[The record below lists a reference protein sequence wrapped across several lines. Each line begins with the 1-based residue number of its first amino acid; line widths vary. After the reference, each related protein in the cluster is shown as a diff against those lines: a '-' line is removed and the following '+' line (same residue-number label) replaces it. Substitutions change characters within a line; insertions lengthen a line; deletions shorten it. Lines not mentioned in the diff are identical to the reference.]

1 MTGTHVGS
9 TGGAGATP
17 SSPTASGGTARQAR
31 WRAWLLEGLSE
42 QTARHPGPHAKA
54 RAGQEGHRWW
64 RVMCL
69 TGVDYFSTLGYQ
81 PGIAAL
87 AAGLLSPLATM
98 VLIALTLFGALP
110 VYRRVARESP
120 HGEGSIAM
128 LERLLSWWSG
138 KIFVLVLLGFAAT
151 DFIITITLSAAD
163 AAAHVVEN
171 PFAPPW
177 LQGENLWIT
186 LVLVGLLGGVFLKG
200 FREAIGIAVVLVATY
215 LTLNLVVLG
224 VSAWEVFTEPV
235 RIHDWID
242 ALSAQHSS
250 PLMMVGLAL
259 LVFPKLAL
267 GMSGF
272 ETGVAVMPQVRGAPT
287 DTYENP
293 AGRIHGTRRLLT
305 TAALIMSCF
314 LLLSSLA
321 TTILIPQSEF
331 KNGGKANGRAL
342 AYLAHEHLG
351 QVFGTVYDVS
361 TITILWFA
369 GASALA
375 GLLNLVPRYLPRYGM
390 APEWTRAVR
399 PLVLV
404 YMTAAVLITLWF
416 DANVDR
422 QSGAYATGV
431 LVLML
436 SAAFASTVAVHR
448 RGRRRAAL
456 GFGAI
461 TAVFAYTLVANVIE
475 RPDGIKIAAIFIVAI
490 LVTSFVSRVHRA
502 FELRVAEV
510 VLDEPA
516 RRIVDGAARA
526 GPLRLIANEPVEHT
540 RREYRA
546 KEHAQRG
553 HTPIPKGGPVLFLE
567 VFVRDSS
574 DFSADVTVRGDE
586 MHGVRRLRAQGPTVP
601 NTIAAVLLA
610 LRDRTGEVPHAYF
623 SWTEGNPV
631 SHLIRFLV
639 FGDGEVAPVTREV
652 LRRAE
657 QSPQRRPYVHVG

>member
-1 MTGTHVGS
+1 MTGTREKVS
-9 TGGAGATP
+9 GAARA
-17 SSPTASGGTARQAR
+17 SSR

-42 QTARHPGPHAKA
+42 QTARHPGPHATPQA
-54 RAGQEGHRWW
+54 QEKGHRWW

-87 AAGLLSPLATM
+87 AAGLLSPLATL
-98 VLIALTLFGALP
+98 VLIALTLLGALP
-110 VYRRVARESP
+110 VYRRVAHESP

-128 LERLLSWWSG
+128 LERLLPWWSG
-138 KIFVLVLLGFAAT
+138 KILVLVLLGFAAT
-151 DFIITITLSAAD
+151 DFMITITLSSAD

-171 PFAPPW
+171 PFAPHW
-177 LQGENLWIT
+177 MSDGNEWIT
-186 LVLVGLLGGVFLKG
+186 LLLVGALGAVFLKG
-200 FREAIGIAVVLVATY
+200 FREAIGIAVPMVASY
-215 LTLNLVVLG
+215 LALNLVVLG
-224 VSAWEVFTEPV
+224 VSAWEILTHPV
-235 RIHDWID
+235 RIGDWTD
-242 ALSAQHSS
+242 AMTAEHSS
-250 PLMMVGLAL
+250 PWAMVGVAV

-272 ETGVAVMPQVRGAPT
+272 ETGVAVMPQVKGDPT
-287 DTYENP
+287 DTWEEP
-293 AGRIHGTRRLLT
+293 RGRVRDTRKLLT

-321 TTILIPQSEF
+321 TTILIPQDDFES
-331 KNGGKANGRAL
+331 GGPANGRAL

-351 QVFGTVYDVS
+351 EAFGTVYDVS
-361 TITILWFA
+361 TIAILWFA

-404 YMTAAVLITLWF
+404 FMGAAVCITLWF
-416 DANVDR
+416 NANVDD

-456 GFGAI
+456 GFGTI

-475 RPDGIKIAAIFIVAI
+475 RPDGIRIAAIFIFAI
-490 LVTSFVSRVHRA
+490 LVTSFASRVRRA
-502 FELRVAEV
+502 FELRAAEV
-510 VLDEPA
+510 TFDEVAA
-516 RRIVDGAARA
+516 RFVDGAARH
-526 GPLRLIANEPVEHT
+526 GPLQLIANEPREHST
-540 RREYRA
+540 RAYRSKEWEQRE
-546 KEHAQRG
+546 
-553 HTPIPKGGPVLFLE
+553 HTPIPGGGPVLFLE

-574 DFSADVTVRGDE
+574 DFTADVTVRGDE
-586 MHGVRRLRAQGPTVP
+586 KHGVRRLRVSGPTVP
-601 NTIAAVLLA
+601 NAIAAVLLA

-631 SHLIRFLV
+631 GHLIRFLV

-657 QSPQRRPYVHVG
+657 ADPGRRPRVHVG